1 MYKQTMNQP
10 PDGQVVK
17 QRNEIPQYPKEAAF
31 YKETRQRKTPY
42 DIPVQRLERN
52 ETQDSKHRRVA
63 KFLIL
68 IGSEQASEIL
78 AELDPEQVEE
88 ISKEISSITYIKPEE
103 KDEILSE
110 FHTLFSKLF
119 TYSGSLRGGVEAARR
134 ILYAAKGPEKGE
146 ELLNKAVPESKE
158 NLFSFLEEFSKE
170 QLAMLLKDESAQT
183 SALILSRMPAQL
195 TADVLTKLPPGRK
208 AEVLLR
214 IAKQKEIAPEVLE
227 QVSFALKEKV
237 RHIAGSSKDIEIDG
251 IQRLAAILKNGD
263 YAFGDRLL
271 NELEEDSPEI
281 GQNLKEK
288 LYTLDDVVA
297 AADRPI
303 QEKLKTMSE
312 HDIAILLKGR
322 KQDFSEKILSNV
334 SAGRRQVIR
343 EESEYLGAV
352 HKRDCDVVARDFLAW
367 FRLARE
373 NGEILL
379 ITDEDVIV

>member
-17 QRNEIPQYPKEAAF
+17 QKNEEPSQRTRPVF
-31 YKETRQRKTPY
+31 YKETGRRESSAPEFP
-42 DIPVQRLERN
+42 DEVRRS
-52 ETQDSKHRRVA
+52 DSKCRRVA

-78 AELDPEQVEE
+78 AELSPGQVEE
-88 ISKEISSITYIKPEE
+88 ISREITTIKSIKPEE

-110 FHTLFSKLF
+110 FHNLFSKLF
-119 TYSGSLRGGVEAARR
+119 TYSGSSCGGIETARR

-146 ELLNKAVPESKE
+146 ETLNRAVPESKE

-170 QLAMLLKDESAQT
+170 QLVMLFKDESAQT
-183 SALILSRMPAQL
+183 TALILSRMPAKL

-237 RHIAGSSKDIEIDG
+237 RHIAGGSKDIEIDG
-251 IQRLAAILKNGD
+251 MQRLAAILKNGD

-297 AADRPI
+297 AVDRPI
-303 QEKLKTMSE
+303 QEKLKTMTE

-322 KQDFSEKILSNV
+322 GQDFNEKILSNV

-343 EESEYLGAV
+343 EESEFLGAMQ
-352 HKRDCDVVARDFLAW
+352 KRDCDAVARDFLAW
-367 FRLARE
+367 FRFARE
-373 NGEILL
+373 SGEILL
-379 ITDEDVIV
+379 ITDEDVVV